1 MIEVKKRKKY
11 FKPYTEINGKSVTI
25 MWDYKPIFKTNING
39 DEIETPFGI
48 WQEHTFN
55 YIPELSDIKKVVLDY
70 YNKQID
76 ERILNGLVWNGMK
89 IWLSSENQ
97 FNYKAAYDLAF
108 QTNGT
113 NLPIY
118 FKFGDE
124 TEPVYHE
131 FKTLDEIS
139 DFYINSINY
148 IQSVLQQGW
157 TEKESIDWNI
167 FQK

>member
-25 MWDYKPIFKTNING
+25 MWDYKPIFKTNIKG

-139 DFYINSINY
+139 DFYITSINY